1 MNIKDY
7 LRAVNRQLRHV
18 SSEERK
24 KILTHLRK
32 NLQKM
37 MKKKQEKI
45 LVEKLGKPDDY
56 GKSLDR
62 HYQLLK
68 TTNDMRL
75 VLDPV
80 KRKNGNGKRNF
91 LRDMKFLISADMI
104 LPVPTSEMWILGGIS
119 CFFLSIFIY
128 ALYVWQM
135 WPLFW
140 ILAPAFVANGAALFS
155 RKIKLLRP
163 LAIPVDL
170 EKKWFDGSRIIGNSK
185 TIRGFVAGIVTSILS
200 AVVIFNA
207 SEYLNISVFSSLSY
221 AILIGAILGFGAL
234 LGDTVKSFFKR
245 RIGMREGKNLIFFD
259 QLDFLIGAILISLP
273 FDQFPARFIL
283 VIIAA
288 TFVLHIITNI
298 IAFYLKLKKVPW

>member
-18 SSEERK
+18 SLEERK

-37 MKKKQEKI
+37 MKKKQDKI
-45 LVEKLGKPDDY
+45 LVEKLGKPDEY

-68 TTNDMRL
+68 TTDEMSLALN
-75 VLDPV
+75 PT
-80 KRKNGNGKRNF
+80 KRKNGNGKRHF
-91 LRDMKFLISADMI
+91 LRDIKFLISADMI

-119 CFFLSIFIY
+119 GMFLSIFIY

-155 RKIKLLRP
+155 RKISFLRP

-170 EKKWFDGSRIIGNSK
+170 EKKWFNGSRLIGNSK
-185 TIRGFVAGIVTSILS
+185 TIRGFAVGITAAVLS
-200 AVVIFNA
+200 ATAIFYA
-207 SEYLNISVFSSLSY
+207 SEYFNIAVFDSFNN

-245 RIGMREGKNLIFFD
+245 RIGVREGKNLIFFD

-273 FDQFPARFIL
+273 FDQFPAKFIL
-283 VIIAA
+283 VIISA